1 MSNGKK
7 AVTIFDVAEISGVSV
22 TTISR
27 VLNAPEKV
35 NQDTRKKVLQVIDE
49 LGFVPKAD
57 QRARAK
63 RLAGRIG
70 VVTNYFYAPSF
81 IQRLRGIAGALSKA
95 KLEMVIYTADS
106 DEKLEGYISSL
117 PILGNLD
124 GLVILTHEIS
134 DEDALR
140 LLKHK
145 IPTVMIE
152 RQHPL
157 LNSIEIDDEA
167 GGRLATEFLI
177 SKGHRKIAFLGDNDP
192 GERPIP
198 AVNIRLQ
205 GFRQSMKSANLEVP
219 AGYVQF
225 ASFNED
231 KAQETIRDL
240 VTQANPPSA
249 VFAGSD
255 NAALQVIKAC
265 RKLGIKVPEQLAI
278 IGFDDIDTARFEELT
293 TVRQHL
299 DESGQMAV
307 EVLLAHINNASRPVQ
322 HVHLSLDIV
331 ERATT

>member
-1 MSNGKK
+1 
-7 AVTIFDVAEISGVSV
+7 
-22 TTISR
+22 
-27 VLNAPEKV
+27 
-35 NQDTRKKVLQVIDE
+35 
-49 LGFVPKAD
+49 
-57 QRARAK
+57 
-63 RLAGRIG
+63 
-70 VVTNYFYAPSF
+70 
-81 IQRLRGIAGALSKA
+81 
-95 KLEMVIYTADS
+95 
-106 DEKLEGYISSL
+106 
-117 PILGNLD
+117 
-124 GLVILTHEIS
+124 
-134 DEDALR
+134 
-140 LLKHK
+140 
-145 IPTVMIE
+145 
-152 RQHPL
+152 
-157 LNSIEIDDEA
+157 
-167 GGRLATEFLI
+167 
-177 SKGHRKIAFLGDNDP
+177 
-192 GERPIP
+192 
-198 AVNIRLQ
+198 
-205 GFRQSMKSANLEVP
+205 MKSANLEVP